1 MTSSRRIFLTLAATG
16 AAACASGA
24 FAQAHLDER

>member
-1 MTSSRRIFLTLAATG
+1 MTSSRRIFILTLAAKG

-24 FAQAHLDER
+24 FAQA